1 MADPSEKVTEFPVRE
16 LREITLRIPG
26 EHFFCEAI
34 PLPDSA
40 QDEDLEGI
48 ASLALED
55 DAFSPYPIDQLAWGF
70 WGSVE
75 SGRIIVFAT
84 PFAKLRNLGWQ
95 NLEHFRRVFPS
106 FVSLLVSKFDV
117 CLNLSNSNRQKNY
130 VLH

>member
-1 MADPSEKVTEFPVRE
+1 MEEIADSGTGLHLGE
-16 LREITLRIPG
+16 LREITLLIPG

-84 PFAKLRNLGWQ
+84 PFAKLRNLVWQ
-95 NLEHFRRVFPS
+95 NL
-106 FVSLLVSKFDV
+106 
-117 CLNLSNSNRQKNY
+117 
-130 VLH
+130 